1 MKVIEGLEA
10 LTVSEACETLL
21 LKPRRY
27 YRWLKWQPLA
37 KQTAWNRLMPAEATE
52 VVKAGRDEKLC
63 DLRSAGL
70 MVYGQ
75 ESGKFFCSVSTVQRV
90 LRKYDLQTPYVVPT
104 RKRPAKPDIRG
115 LMKEPK
121 KIFSYDATEF
131 YLTNRL
137 RVVVIPILDMGSRK
151 FIHYGVRVRSFSQ
164 KDVMTIWDETLMGE
178 GLDTSQ
184 LTVLSDRGGPMKGS
198 RTQAHLTGKWEMK
211 LEYARPY
218 TPDDNA
224 WIEAFIKYLKYHP
237 DCPEYFETVREVIDW
252 VKKFKRL
259 YNDHPHSALGYVRP
273 NEEHAGLGNAIRQQ
287 RKENLLKAKQ
297 NRLAYYKTKKEGT
310 SNDGVS
316 QENAPHQ
323 TPAPCFEGQKSE
335 ILEKVGNRV
344 LEELTGGEDCVH
356 NSSLV
361 LCRNR

>member
-1 MKVIEGLEA
+1 MIEGLEE

-27 YRWLKWQPLA
+27 YRWLKWQPPA
-37 KQTAWNRLMPAEATE
+37 KPEAWNRLRTEEEAEI
-52 VVKAGRDEKLC
+52 VKVGKDEKLC

-75 ESGKFFCSVSTVQRV
+75 ESGKFFCSVATVQRV
-90 LRKYDLQTPYVVPT
+90 LRKYALQIPYVVPT
-104 RKRPAKPDIRG
+104 RKRPAKPDVRE

-121 KIFSYDATEF
+121 RIFSYDATDF

-137 RVVVIPILDMGSRK
+137 RVLVVPILDMGSRK
-151 FIHYGVRVRSFSQ
+151 FIHYGVRVRSFAQ
-164 KDVMTIWDETLMGE
+164 KDIMAIWDEALIGE

-184 LTVLSDRGGPMKGS
+184 LTALSDRGGPMKGK
-198 RTQAHLTGKWEMK
+198 RTKAHLVGKWEIK

-237 DCPEYFETVREVIDW
+237 ACPDHFETVQDVIDW
-252 VKKFKRL
+252 VEKFKRL
-259 YNDHPHSALGYVRP
+259 YNNHPHSALGYVRP
-273 NEEHAGLGNAIRQQ
+273 NEEHAGLGHAIRQQ
-287 RKENLLKAKQ
+287 RKENLLSARQKRLACYKAKKAGVLSYELS
-297 NRLAYYKTKKEGT
+297 RESA
-310 SNDGVS
+310 SN
-316 QENAPHQ
+316 Q
-323 TPAPCFEGQKSE
+323 TPDPCFEGQKSD
-335 ILEKVGNRV
+335 ILERVENRV
-344 LEELTGGEDCVH
+344 LEELTGGEDFVY